1 MIRVQI
7 ATDKKELTGS
17 AHEVATS
24 DEHRD
29 LFGDEQD
36 PVETLSLIDSEATT
50 DDDYSLAA
58 TPLDSPP
65 NTWVSVTVATL

>member
-1 MIRVQI
+1 M
-7 ATDKKELTGS
+7 
-17 AHEVATS
+17 ATS

-36 PVETLSLIDSEATT
+36 PVETFSPIDSEATT
-50 DDDYSLAA
+50 DDDSSLAA